1 MSSPKVSP
9 QAPPSA
15 KVVVNPSAASLRP
28 FEIGERIG
36 GKYVYERTIAEGGMA
51 VVVAASH
58 QELGETVALKL
69 LKPAMLVDQELVVR
83 FAREA
88 KATARVRSE
97 YSVKVFDVG
106 VDDRRGPFMVME
118 YLKGRDLRTVV
129 EAEGRVGER
138 RVAEIAIQACEAL
151 AAAHV
156 LGIVHRDVKP
166 ENIFVT
172 EQGHIE
178 SIRILDFGISKA
190 ALTGSVMNTDL
201 SLVTTQMLMGSP
213 VYMSPEQMRSSTHVD
228 GRSDIWSLGVTLYE
242 ALAGRPPFTAESV
255 TQLCAMVLEKPAP
268 HLREF
273 APEVSP
279 ALADVVMHCLRK
291 DPAQRFQ
298 NVGELALSLL
308 PFAPSRARLS
318 VERIASHFEAI
329 GVPVDMPDR
338 GSSPPP
344 PPSMNGPR
352 SSGSPVPARVNPRAE
367 TVLRLPALQKRERRR
382 TTTTALAGAALFVTS
397 FCLVA
402 WVLPLGA
409 KASATPPAP
418 PASLAAPPSAAA
430 PTAAPTT
437 SMLATAPTNASSA
450 ASGPSSAPPPSADT
464 LADTRHPVPKYV
476 PHVVAV
482 RPHPTQDPTAPAV
495 PSDAPPAA
503 TSAAP
508 VATAPPTLTKPE
520 PAPDDPRPLP
530 P

>member
-1 MSSPKVSP
+1 
-9 QAPPSA
+9 
-15 KVVVNPSAASLRP
+15 VNPSAASLRP
-28 FEIGERIG
+28 FELGERIG

-166 ENIFVT
+166 ENIFLT
-172 EQGHIE
+172 EHGNIE

-228 GRSDIWSLGVTLYE
+228 GRSDIWSLGITLYE

-255 TQLCAMVLEKPAP
+255 TQLCAMVLEKQPP

-273 APEVSP
+273 NPDVSP
-279 ALADVVMHCLRK
+279 AIADVVMHCLRK
-291 DPAQRFQ
+291 DPGQRFQ
-298 NVGELALSLL
+298 NVGELALALL

-318 VERIASHFEAI
+318 VERIASLFEAI
-329 GVPVDMPDR
+329 GVPVEVPDR

-344 PPSMNGPR
+344 PSIGAPR
-352 SSGSPVPARVNPRAE
+352 SSGAPLPERVSARAD
-367 TVLRLPALQKRERRR
+367 TVLRLPALHKRERRR
-382 TTTTALAGAALFVTS
+382 TTTTVLAGAALFLAS
-397 FCLVA
+397 FALMA
-402 WVLPLGA
+402 WVVPLGA
-409 KASATPPAP
+409 KASPPAP
-418 PASLAAPPSAAA
+418 PAPTTVTQATTSPEPAPTPTGDPVAELSPAVSRPVPVRLPTIRPRATQDPA
-430 PTAAPTT
+430 PTAA
-437 SMLATAPTNASSA
+437 A
-450 ASGPSSAPPPSADT
+450 
-464 LADTRHPVPKYV
+464 
-476 PHVVAV
+476 
-482 RPHPTQDPTAPAV
+482 
-495 PSDAPPAA
+495 
-503 TSAAP
+503 
-508 VATAPPTLTKPE
+508 ATAPPEPSAPTTAAPAPSAAPTVTRTD

-530 P
+530 